1 MQPMMRSRLGSI
13 LCGSCARFDG
23 EIGHMV
29 APDRTGMSRS
39 VVAWAIALSLI
50 VSVVPRADAAPTR
63 GVLVLPMAYEGLP
76 EATLKALNRALR
88 AEAKR
93 SLKSKLLPTPALALP
108 DLQVAAGCA
117 GASVTCLGKIG
128 RILRATWVVQAQ
140 IRGSAQKLR
149 VQIQWVDTRNGKA
162 GSADLSMQNVDADS
176 VTEFRWRLARAFGR
190 DPGPL
195 TGAINL
201 RTVSKSGTLSGAELL
216 VDDRPVSAIA
226 LKTLAP
232 GEHRIEVR
240 QRGFETFIW
249 MGKVRG
255 GRTTH
260 VAVDFRPKTA
270 APAVASTPAI
280 PTPPIA
286 TARPDDSASPAPEP
300 APSLGGPEAAPPAGV
315 QGTRGPDTA
324 PRLVYTWIFGAG
336 ALVAA
341 GAGTVLAVQTRKLDQ
356 DTKDDTPLFC
366 AESTD
371 PDWNSDTCRKGRSR
385 QTAQFVTWGLVGA
398 LGVGA
403 VVAFFLEDG
412 PSVLSGDDDVALGF
426 GPTSG
431 GVAGSLRVR
440 F

>member
-1 MQPMMRSRLGSI
+1 ML
-13 LCGSCARFDG
+13 
-23 EIGHMV
+23 
-29 APDRTGMSRS
+29 APDPTGMSRS
-39 VVAWAIALSLI
+39 VLAWAIALSLI
-50 VSVVPRADAAPTR
+50 VSVVPRADAASAR
-63 GVLVLPMAYEGLP
+63 GVLVLPMDYEGLP
-76 EATLKALNRALR
+76 EATLKVLNQALR

-93 SLKSKLLPTPALALP
+93 SLKAKLLPTPALSLP

-140 IRGSAQKLR
+140 IRGSAQNLR
-149 VQIQWVDTRNGKA
+149 VQVQWVDTRNGKS

-176 VTEFRWRLARAFGR
+176 ATEFRWRVARALGR

-201 RTVSKSGTLSGAELL
+201 RTVSKSGSLRGAELL
-216 VDDRPVSAIA
+216 VDDRPVSAVA

-270 APAVASTPAI
+270 PPAVPSTPAI
-280 PTPPIA
+280 STPPIA
-286 TARPDDSASPAPEP
+286 AAGPSDSARPGPTAAPTP
-300 APSLGGPEAAPPAGV
+300 PGPEAAPSAGV
-315 QGTRGPDTA
+315 QTSPSADSG

-341 GAGTVLAVQTRKLDQ
+341 GAGTVLAVQTNKLNQ
-356 DTKDDTPLFC
+356 DVNDDTPLFC
-366 AESTD
+366 KASTD

-412 PSVLSGDDDVALGF
+412 PSVLSGEDDVAVGF